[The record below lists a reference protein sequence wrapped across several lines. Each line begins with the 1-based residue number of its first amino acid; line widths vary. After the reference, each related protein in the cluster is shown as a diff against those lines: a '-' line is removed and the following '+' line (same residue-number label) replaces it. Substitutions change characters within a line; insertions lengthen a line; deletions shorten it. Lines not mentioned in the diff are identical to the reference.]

1 MLIHLGD
8 GEFVQLDRCVMILN
22 LETVDPATQAR
33 ARQALGGTFGEHLRT
48 ALIVDRVSQA
58 RSPGKTGG
66 GWLGSTLSSSAL
78 AGRGVCSPLD
88 KAHYRRPPRLKRSEK
103 RSRAKETPVHG

>member
-22 LETVDPATQAR
+22 LETIDPATQAR
-33 ARQALGGTFGEHLRT
+33 ARQALGKTFGDHLRT
-48 ALIVDRVSQA
+48 ALIVDRIAST
-58 RSPGKTGG
+58 SSGTPG

-88 KAHYRRPPRLKRSEK
+88 KAHYRRPSRQKRSEK
-103 RSRAKETPVHG
+103 RSRAKETSIHG

>member
-48 ALIVDRVSQA
+48 ALIVDRVSQ
-58 RSPGKTGG
+58 SKSSGKPG

-88 KAHYRRPPRLKRSEK
+88 KAHYRRPSRLKRSEK
-103 RSRAKETPVHG
+103 RPRSKETSVHG